1 MYPNARV
8 IHCRRD
14 ARDVGLSCFQQNF
27 TQGYPWSCN
36 LEHIGH
42 YINVFIYLLIG
53 TVLTVVASYIELNV
67 KDSIA
72 GAIFIGL
79 LIASI
84 KGYLVAANF
93 MHLNSEKKMIYWIL
107 ILTVFFLVLLLFVP
121 LLWDLNNMGNS

>member
-1 MYPNARV
+1 MSTKDIA
-8 IHCRRD
+8 H
-14 ARDVGLSCFQQNF
+14 
-27 TQGYPWSCN
+27 
-36 LEHIGH
+36 HITH
-42 YINVFIYLLIG
+42 YRNVFIYLLIG
-53 TVLTVVASYIELNV
+53 TALTVAASYIEFNV

-107 ILTVFFLVLLLFVP
+107 MLTVFFLALLLFIP
-121 LLWDLNNMGNS
+121 LLWDLNNMGNN

>member
-1 MYPNARV
+1 MSNKDIA
-8 IHCRRD
+8 H
-14 ARDVGLSCFQQNF
+14 
-27 TQGYPWSCN
+27 
-36 LEHIGH
+36 HITH
-42 YINVFIYLLIG
+42 YRNVFVYLLIG
-53 TVLTVVASYIELNV
+53 TALTVAASYLEFNV

-107 ILTVFFLVLLLFVP
+107 MLTVFFLVLLLSIP
-121 LLWDLNNMGNS
+121 LLWDINNMSNY